1 MRTLLKF
8 AGNINRIKIC
18 IVYLNPRYK
27 NSVLNISSKSVNKFE
42 ILKLLIMEFSLMKW
56 KVGICWYR

>member
-8 AGNINRIKIC
+8 AGNISRIKIC
-18 IVYLNPRYK
+18 IVCLNPRYK